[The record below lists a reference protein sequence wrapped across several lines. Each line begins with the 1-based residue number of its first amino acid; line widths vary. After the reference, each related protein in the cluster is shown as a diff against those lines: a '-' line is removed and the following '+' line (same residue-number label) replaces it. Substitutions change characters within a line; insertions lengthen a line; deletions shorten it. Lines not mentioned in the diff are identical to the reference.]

1 MRENDEDI
9 GDLIMADKI
18 RLAKFAYSDADLELE
33 RLKEELYEIIKGKL
47 KLVAQETDHIQ
58 KDL

>member
-1 MRENDEDI
+1 
-9 GDLIMADKI
+9 MADKI